1 MKRYRDYKIEL
12 PDYETA
18 MALLSCVES
27 KASSIGLQISEQS
40 KGKGTFGNYT
50 AFIISIEGLPKVR
63 LVLSVYKTE
72 GIFTLSIVNIVP
84 TQDSGFSSLEK
95 EVYNRILQYFV
106 DSVLNPVN
114 AGKYKVYTNKESYT
128 LKEQIPLS
136 WNAFFLWVDAFPLSH
151 HPYDQERWLN
161 FVIALHNNKEHLS
174 ISYFEEWLQ
183 TEKGWSYDEIDYFS
197 SRLEYGL
204 ELLEKYDR
212 CDQH

>member
-18 MALLSCVES
+18 MALLLCVES
-27 KASSIGLQISEQS
+27 KATSIGLQVLEQS
-40 KGKGTFGNYT
+40 KGKGTFGNFT

-63 LVLSVYKTE
+63 LVLSVYKTK

-84 TQDSGFSSLEK
+84 TQDSGYSSLEK
-95 EVYNRILQYFV
+95 EVYNKILQYFV
-106 DSVLNPVN
+106 DSVLTPVN
-114 AGKYKVYTNKESYT
+114 AGKYKVYTNQESYT

-136 WNAFFLWVDAFPLSH
+136 WNTFFLWVDAFPLSH
-151 HPYDQERWLN
+151 HPHDQERWLN

-174 ISYFEEWLQ
+174 ISDFEEWLQ

-197 SRLEYGL
+197 SKLEYGL

-212 CDQH
+212 FDQH

>member
-18 MALLSCVES
+18 MVLLSCVES
-27 KASSIGLQISEQS
+27 KATSKGMQVFDQS
-40 KGKGTFGNYT
+40 KGKGAFGNYI
-50 AFIISIEGLPKVR
+50 AFLINTEGLPKVR

-72 GIFTLSIVNIVP
+72 GLFTLSIVNIVP
-84 TQDSGFSSLEK
+84 TQDSGFSSLDK
-95 EVYNRILQYFV
+95 EVYNKILQYFV

-114 AGKYKVYTNKESYT
+114 AGKYKVYTNQESYT
-128 LKEQIPLS
+128 LEEQIP
-136 WNAFFLWVDAFPLSH
+136 H
-151 HPYDQERWLN
+151 DQERWLN
-161 FVIALHNNKEHLS
+161 FVIALHKNREHLS
-174 ISYFEEWLQ
+174 ISDFEEWLQ

>member
-18 MALLSCVES
+18 MALLSCVEN
-27 KASSIGLQISEQS
+27 KATSIGLQVSEQS
-40 KGKGTFGNYT
+40 KGKGTFGNFT

-63 LVLSVYKTE
+63 LVLSVYKME

-84 TQDSGFSSLEK
+84 TQDSGYSSLEK
-95 EVYNRILQYFV
+95 EVYNKILQYFV
-106 DSVLNPVN
+106 DHVLTPIN
-114 AGKYKVYTNKESYT
+114 AGKYKVYTNLESYT

-151 HPYDQERWLN
+151 HPHDQERWLN
-161 FVIALHNNKEHLS
+161 FVISLHKNREHLS
-174 ISYFEEWLQ
+174 ISDFEEWLQ

>member
-18 MALLSCVES
+18 MALLSCVEN
-27 KASSIGLQISEQS
+27 KATSIGLQVSEQS
-40 KGKGTFGNYT
+40 KGKGTFGNFT

-63 LVLSVYKTE
+63 LVLSVYKME

-84 TQDSGFSSLEK
+84 TQDSGYSSLEK
-95 EVYNRILQYFV
+95 EVYNKILQYFV
-106 DSVLNPVN
+106 DHVLTPVN
-114 AGKYKVYTNKESYT
+114 AGKYKVYTNLESYT

-151 HPYDQERWLN
+151 HPHDQERWLN
-161 FVIALHNNKEHLS
+161 FVISLHKNREHLS
-174 ISYFEEWLQ
+174 ISDFEEWLQ

>member
-18 MALLSCVES
+18 MALLSCVEN
-27 KASSIGLQISEQS
+27 KATSIGLQVSNQS
-40 KGKGTFGNYT
+40 KGKGTFGNFT
-50 AFIISIEGLPKVR
+50 SFIISIEGLPKVR

-84 TQDSGFSSLEK
+84 TQDSGYSSLEK
-95 EVYNRILQYFV
+95 EVYNKILQYFV
-106 DSVLNPVN
+106 DRVLTPVN
-114 AGKYKVYTNKESYT
+114 AGKYKVYTNLESYT

-136 WNAFFLWVDAFPLSH
+136 WNAFFLWVNAFPLSH
-151 HPYDQERWLN
+151 HPHDQERWLN
-161 FVIALHNNKEHLS
+161 FVIALHKNREHLS
-174 ISYFEEWLQ
+174 ISDFEEWLQ

-212 CDQH
+212 CDQY

>member
-18 MALLSCVES
+18 MALLSCVEN
-27 KASSIGLQISEQS
+27 KATSIGLQVSEQS
-40 KGKGTFGNYT
+40 KGKGTFGNFT

-84 TQDSGFSSLEK
+84 TQDSCYSSLEK
-95 EVYNRILQYFV
+95 EVYNKILQYFV
-106 DSVLNPVN
+106 DCVLTPVN
-114 AGKYKVYTNKESYT
+114 AGKYKVYTNQESYT

-151 HPYDQERWLN
+151 HPHDQERWLN

-174 ISYFEEWLQ
+174 ISDFEEWLQ